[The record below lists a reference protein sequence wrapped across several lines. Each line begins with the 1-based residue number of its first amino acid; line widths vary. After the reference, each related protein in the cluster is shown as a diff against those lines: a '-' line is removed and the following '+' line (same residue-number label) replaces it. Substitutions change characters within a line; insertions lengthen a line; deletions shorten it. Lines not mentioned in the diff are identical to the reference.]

1 MAARSPRGAFLIYI
15 SITCLFAG
23 CCLTCNFVLDS
34 PRAVGLSPININNT
48 TGATR
53 MMPGSF
59 NDDSEEE
66 FDLDDLSLGISGLG
80 IKDN

>member
-1 MAARSPRGAFLIYI
+1 MAARSPRGTFLIYI

-34 PRAVGLSPININNT
+34 PRAMGLSPININNT

-59 NDDSEEE
+59 NDDSEE

-80 IKDN
+80 IKDD